1 MFVIR
6 SHGSKSQFIQLGYI
20 SPGSRGALQYKNKI
34 EDDKFEIEVTVSVND
49 NNTIKS
55 GQGLII
61 FISNS
66 DQHEEGD
73 FYGKGGSIDG
83 LCICLDTSDYKNP
96 FISAYSGLINTNDTK
111 KVFKDKKYV
120 DLEDNNKIKFRIVQ
134 DHRTLEVFVQDGHNE
149 LLVYS
154 TRKNLVSKGS
164 TLGMSASN
172 SGSGQYSYMINSVE
186 VGSACDWITGD
197 DLREKNIEIVL
208 KVLLNKSKTK
218 KMFYHEIDEE
228 QSKKIAKGIYNEIQ
242 IDYDKMDVYLLAA
255 ALKVYCLLYLD
266 YYLPKDIHFS
276 LLKVFKANKRTT
288 QKEIIKRLPFIMD
301 NTIRMFFIGLF
312 DLFRGISENTNE
324 SETTLDNLLDLFGP
338 LVIKNPE
345 NYIDFNAFTKRE
357 VLKDLMKADFEH
369 VSIDFLQD

>member
-1 MFVIR
+1 MHFLFFLFSIFCREKVAMENLYLTSPFVNGKGDSAVADFFGDFVIR

-96 FISAYSGLINTNDTK
+96 FISAYSGHINTNDTK

-172 SGSGQYSYMINSVE
+172 IGSGQYSYMINSVE
-186 VGSACDWITGD
+186 VGY
-197 DLREKNIEIVL
+197 LKNIKQSIEKGEREGSSKLVWIVFL
-208 KVLLNKSKTK
+208 
-218 KMFYHEIDEE
+218 F
-228 QSKKIAKGIYNEIQ
+228 AFCGIG
-242 IDYDKMDVYLLAA
+242 
-255 ALKVYCLLYLD
+255 
-266 YYLPKDIHFS
+266 YYLYSVHK
-276 LLKVFKANKRTT
+276 K
-288 QKEIIKRLPFIMD
+288 
-301 NTIRMFFIGLF
+301 
-312 DLFRGISENTNE
+312 
-324 SETTLDNLLDLFGP
+324 
-338 LVIKNPE
+338 
-345 NYIDFNAFTKRE
+345 
-357 VLKDLMKADFEH
+357 
-369 VSIDFLQD
+369 

>member
-1 MFVIR
+1 MPDDSIEYKTLDENSKEALRRKCISYIRVIDR
-6 SHGSKSQFIQLGYI
+6 TTWIDVCFNSLETFFRCGYPC
-20 SPGSRGALQYKNKI
+20 S
-34 EDDKFEIEVTVSVND
+34 
-49 NNTIKS
+49 
-55 GQGLII
+55 
-61 FISNS
+61 
-66 DQHEEGD
+66 
-73 FYGKGGSIDG
+73 
-83 LCICLDTSDYKNP
+83 
-96 FISAYSGLINTNDTK
+96 
-111 KVFKDKKYV
+111 
-120 DLEDNNKIKFRIVQ
+120 
-134 DHRTLEVFVQDGHNE
+134 
-149 LLVYS
+149 
-154 TRKNLVSKGS
+154 
-164 TLGMSASN
+164 
-172 SGSGQYSYMINSVE
+172 
-186 VGSACDWITGD
+186 SACDWITGD

-255 ALKVYCLLYLD
+255 ALKVYCILYLD

-301 NTIRMFFIGLF
+301 NQIRMFFIGLF

>member
-1 MFVIR
+1 
-6 SHGSKSQFIQLGYI
+6 
-20 SPGSRGALQYKNKI
+20 
-34 EDDKFEIEVTVSVND
+34 
-49 NNTIKS
+49 
-55 GQGLII
+55 
-61 FISNS
+61 
-66 DQHEEGD
+66 
-73 FYGKGGSIDG
+73 
-83 LCICLDTSDYKNP
+83 
-96 FISAYSGLINTNDTK
+96 
-111 KVFKDKKYV
+111 
-120 DLEDNNKIKFRIVQ
+120 
-134 DHRTLEVFVQDGHNE
+134 
-149 LLVYS
+149 
-154 TRKNLVSKGS
+154 
-164 TLGMSASN
+164 
-172 SGSGQYSYMINSVE
+172 
-186 VGSACDWITGD
+186 
-197 DLREKNIEIVL
+197 
-208 KVLLNKSKTK
+208 
-218 KMFYHEIDEE
+218 MFYHEIDEE

-288 QKEIIKRLPFIMD
+288 QKELIKRLPFIMD
-301 NTIRMFFIGLF
+301 NQIRMFFIGLF

>member
-1 MFVIR
+1 MENLYLTSPFVNGKGDSAVADFFGDFVIR

-20 SPGSRGALQYKNKI
+20 SPGSRGALLYKNKI

-73 FYGKGGSIDG
+73 FYGK
-83 LCICLDTSDYKNP
+83 
-96 FISAYSGLINTNDTK
+96 
-111 KVFKDKKYV
+111 
-120 DLEDNNKIKFRIVQ
+120 DNNKIKFRIVQ

-186 VGSACDWITGD
+186 VGY
-197 DLREKNIEIVL
+197 LKNIKQSIEKGEREGSSKLVWIVFL
-208 KVLLNKSKTK
+208 FAFCDALLFWVDLQDITHPRPDLFLESK
-218 KMFYHEIDEE
+218 I
-228 QSKKIAKGIYNEIQ
+228 ILN
-242 IDYDKMDVYLLAA
+242 
-255 ALKVYCLLYLD
+255 LYLRR
-266 YYLPKDIHFS
+266 PKF
-276 LLKVFKANKRTT
+276 RTL
-288 QKEIIKRLPFIMD
+288 I
-301 NTIRMFFIGLF
+301 
-312 DLFRGISENTNE
+312 
-324 SETTLDNLLDLFGP
+324 
-338 LVIKNPE
+338 
-345 NYIDFNAFTKRE
+345 
-357 VLKDLMKADFEH
+357 
-369 VSIDFLQD
+369 